1 MEYRDNRSRMMGE
14 ERVSKVITKLAVP
27 AIIGML
33 VNAVY
38 NFVDTMF
45 VSWIG
50 TNAMSAA
57 QVGFPVFM
65 ILVAFGQLFGIGG
78 SSYIARL
85 LGQGKH
91 KEANK
96 TATVVYI
103 TTIFTGIILGVCG
116 LISIKPLLNLF
127 GATSSNIDYA
137 ISYTSIL
144 FVGALFIMGNMS
156 LNNLLRA
163 EGSAVTSMIG
173 LMLGAI
179 LNIILD
185 PIFIFVFD
193 MGVGG
198 AALATVLAQ
207 AVTTVFLLSHYLK
220 KKSILRIKMSLFK
233 PSKIIYSEV
242 FKIGFPTLIRQL
254 LASFTIGLMN
264 KAAAGYGTEA
274 VAAIGIVSK
283 VFMLGFYALLGY
295 TQGFLPV
302 AGFNYGAKKYQRV
315 LDATKNGIK
324 VSTIYCIIV
333 FGLFMIFAEPIVMIF
348 RPDTN
353 VANIAVK
360 GLRIWALSL
369 PFLGFSMVINMLFQ
383 AIGKAKE
390 AAILSVSRQGI
401 MLIPLILILPTIFDL
416 NGVLLA
422 QPVADLFTLILTA
435 ILAMVVKKEI
445 YRLRDQTENK
455 PTKLQS
461 NNNPEKNKELSF
473 EGVSN

>member
-1 MEYRDNRSRMMGE
+1 MEHIDDRSKFLGQE
-14 ERVSKVITKLAVP
+14 KVSKVITKLAIP

-65 ILVAFGQLFGIGG
+65 VLVAFGQLFGIGG
-78 SSYIARL
+78 SSYTSRL
-85 LGQGKH
+85 LGENNK
-91 KEANK
+91 KEASK
-96 TATVVYI
+96 TVTVVYI
-103 TTIFTGIILGVCG
+103 TTVITAVILGVCG
-116 LISIKPLLNLF
+116 LIFLDPLVKMF
-127 GATSSNIDYA
+127 GANSDNISYTLA
-137 ISYTSIL
+137 YTSIL
-144 FVGALFIMGNMS
+144 FIGAPFILGNMA

-163 EGSAVTSMIG
+163 EGSSIISMFG

-193 MGVGG
+193 MGIAG
-198 AALATVLAQ
+198 AALATIIAQ
-207 AVTTVFLLSHYLK
+207 AITTIFLLSYYIR
-220 KKSILRIKMSLFK
+220 KKSLIPMKLSMFK
-233 PSKIIYSEV
+233 PSKKIYNQILT
-242 FKIGFPTLIRQL
+242 IGLPTLIRQL
-254 LASFTIGLMN
+254 LASFSIGLLN
-264 KAAAGYGTEA
+264 KAATGYGTEA

-283 VFMLGFYALLGY
+283 VFMLGFYGLLGY

-315 LDATKNGIK
+315 LDSTKVSTK

-333 FGLFMIFAEPIVMIF
+333 FAFFMIFAEPIVMIF
-348 RPDTN
+348 RPEAE
-353 VANIAVK
+353 VASIAIK
-360 GLRIWALSL
+360 GLRIWSISL
-369 PFLGFSMVINMLFQ
+369 PLLGYSMVINMLFQ

-390 AAILSVSRQGI
+390 AAILSISRQGI
-401 MLIPLILILPTIFDL
+401 MLIPLILILPSVFNL

-422 QPVADLFTLILTA
+422 QPIADVLTFILTG
-435 ILAMVVKKEI
+435 ILGIIVNKGI
-445 YRLRDQTENK
+445 YQLRDG
-455 PTKLQS
+455 S
-461 NNNPEKNKELSF
+461 NGLPNAA
-473 EGVSN
+473 